1 MARVAHHSTIVIQLL
16 FPPPIKRV
24 LAALKR
30 IMIFFC
36 QITKHDNL
44 QSSVVSVQY
53 QSLLDLTVD
62 LNN

>member
-1 MARVAHHSTIVIQLL
+1 MARVAHLSIIVIQFLS
-16 FPPPIKRV
+16 PPPMKRV

-36 QITKHDNL
+36 QIAKHDNL

-62 LNN
+62 FNN